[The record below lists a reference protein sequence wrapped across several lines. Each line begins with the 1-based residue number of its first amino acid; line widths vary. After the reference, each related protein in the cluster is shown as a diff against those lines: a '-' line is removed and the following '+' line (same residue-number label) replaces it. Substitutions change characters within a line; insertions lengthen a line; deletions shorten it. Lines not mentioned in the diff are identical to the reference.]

1 MKGTKVKTACIRRGI
16 VSAGVAAMVAF
27 CLQAE
32 EQIPLW
38 PDGAMPVA
46 TTKGAEVGAEQVSE
60 KGIVKNVTVPAI
72 EMFLPTNS
80 SPRGTMGVVI
90 CPGGAYGCL
99 DFEHEG
105 RRTAR
110 FLNSIG
116 VAAFVLK
123 YRVRPYPK
131 GAALADLQR
140 ALSVVRA
147 NSKKWNIAKDHLG
160 VMGYSAGGHLA
171 VRSIA
176 VNGKR
181 VYEPVDLVDE
191 EKASPSFGVLV
202 YPAYL
207 SNDGKVPPDVAPA
220 LTNSTPIF
228 LLAGLADLYRGSGV
242 GYFAAHVSK
251 NRWPKIEA
259 HFYPG
264 GCHGFGVTTKPHNDV
279 YKWERLLATWLRRRG
294 LGIKAKVDTSLD
306 LPDYTP
312 SEAEA
317 EAEEGDAE

>member
-1 MKGTKVKTACIRRGI
+1 MKRSPLVFAALALAA
-16 VSAGVAAMVAF
+16 SALTVF
-27 CLQAE
+27 AE
-32 EQIPLW
+32 PTIPLW
-38 PDGAMPVA
+38 PEGKMPVS
-46 TTKGAEVGAEQVSE
+46 TTKGAAVGEEHVSE
-60 KGIVKNVTVPAI
+60 KGIVKNVSVPAI
-72 EMFLPTNS
+72 EVFLPTNAT
-80 SPRGTMGVVI
+80 RATIGVVI

-110 FLNSIG
+110 FLNRIG

-147 NSKKWNIAKDHLG
+147 NAKTWNVAKGHIG
-160 VMGYSAGGHLA
+160 VMGYSAGGHLS

-176 VNGKR
+176 VGGKR
-181 VYEPVDLVDE
+181 VYEPVDATDE
-191 EKASPSFGVLV
+191 ESASPSFAILV

-207 SNDGKVPPDVAPA
+207 TKDGKVPADIEPA
-220 LTNSTPIF
+220 LTSTTPIF
-228 LLAGLADLYRGSGV
+228 LIAGLADLYRGSGV
-242 GYFAAHVSK
+242 GYFSAHVAK

-259 HFYPG
+259 HFYPE

-279 YKWERLLATWLRRRG
+279 YRWERLLATWLRRRG
-294 LGIKAKVDTSLD
+294 LAIKAKIDASLD
-306 LPDYTP
+306 QPNYDPIEPLED
-312 SEAEA
+312 
-317 EAEEGDAE
+317 EE